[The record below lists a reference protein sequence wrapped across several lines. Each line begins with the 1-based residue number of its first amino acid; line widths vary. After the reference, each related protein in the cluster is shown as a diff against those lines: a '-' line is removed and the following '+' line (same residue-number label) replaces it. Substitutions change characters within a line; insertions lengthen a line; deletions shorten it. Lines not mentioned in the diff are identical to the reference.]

1 MNTIPE
7 RFDDADGGDDPG
19 ADDDHDE
26 HDEQDLDQC
35 HRHDTGGIQVEIFR
49 KSAASAFQT
58 FANTWKYFKHTCEH
72 VHSAHFKTQ
81 CLQFLHTTL
90 EHSLWQNLTTHCK
103 VEIAHSAKWK

>member
-58 FANTWKYFKHTCEH
+58 FANTWKYFEHTCQH
-72 VHSAHFKTQ
+72 CTVYTLNYLKLQDKLQTAH
-81 CLQFLHTTL
+81 C
-90 EHSLWQNLTTHCK
+90 QNQT
-103 VEIAHSAKWK
+103 